1 MRKKIFEIWNKI
13 TEVLLI
19 PIQKVY
25 HLIPVNYREK
35 MKNIFAGFGLFS
47 FLYFILFFSI
57 SKPKMIQE
65 SEKKVEVLQTVIKEN
80 NKEIKLLHK
89 ENKKIENE
97 VEDLE
102 KDLSDLQDKSEK
114 YKKQYEKQVSIIN
127 KLDDNEL
134 SKLFTESFINY
145 PN

>member
-1 MRKKIFEIWNKI
+1 MMKKIFEIWNKI
-13 TEVLLI
+13 VELFLVPT
-19 PIQKVY
+19 QKFY
-25 HLIPVNYREK
+25 YLIPVNYREK
-35 MKNIFAGFGLFS
+35 MKNIFAVFGLCS

-57 SKPKMIQE
+57 SKPKMVKE

-89 ENKKIENE
+89 ENEKIENE

-134 SKLFTESFINY
+134 SRIFTESFINY